1 MDRQKFGS
9 SFRLHPFVIRETAMS
24 HTSESTASGHWM
36 PAFDQLLDTVR
47 GCGPHGLLVDVRESL
62 RPVLGP
68 SRPLVILCP
77 HADDGAITA
86 ACLLHEY
93 AVRRGLP
100 VIEVLVFAGERNV
113 AASWLDNQK
122 KVTLREAE
130 FRLECSILGT
140 EGVFWDLEGY
150 RMPGYEPTVSDVTK
164 VVEWFETRRPGAVIV
179 PPCNDAHVA
188 HRVTRA
194 LAAIGLVGANLAD
207 CLILTGWTPW
217 GPLAQPNAY
226 LTYDGEAERT
236 KEWAIHCHASQVFLT
251 DYTQYCSHLG
261 RAYAALRANG
271 PRGTA
276 CRAGPTGP
284 TSGSSASSCS
294 RSIRTTP
301 GPLRACPADPIQIA
315 LGILSGQLEPDASR
329 VLKPASDARVGATQK
344 TPATAQL

>member
-1 MDRQKFGS
+1 
-9 SFRLHPFVIRETAMS
+9 MS
-24 HTSESTASGHWM
+24 HTSESTASGRWM

-207 CLILTGWTPW
+207 CLTLTGWTPW

-261 RAYAALRANG
+261 RAYAALAREWTEGHSLSGRAHRTDDRFVG
-271 PRGTA
+271 VELFQIDTYDPRA
-276 CRAGPTGP
+276 
-284 TSGSSASSCS
+284 ASV
-294 RSIRTTP
+294 
-301 GPLRACPADPIQIA
+301 CPADPIQIA
-315 LGILSGQLEPDASR
+315 LGILSGQLESDASR